1 MNLFDRRELNNGVG
15 NALSRAVE
23 LTVTPLIFGFFGW
36 LLDGRL
42 GTRPVFMFLFFAFV
56 LGYTLWKEYVLYGK
70 AMDEEQA
77 KLFGVPGERA
87 PASRTEMGSG
97 GAAPEGSAKLFG
109 RRGEDGKA

>member
-23 LTVTPLIFGFFGW
+23 LTVTPIIFGFFGW

-42 GTRPVFMFLFFAFV
+42 GTRPVFMFVFFAFV

-77 KLFGVPGERA
+77 KLFGAPGERA
-87 PASRTEMGSG
+87 PASRPAMGSG
-97 GAAPEGSAKLFG
+97 GAAPEHEAKLFG
-109 RRGEDGKA
+109 RRGEDGRA

>member
-23 LTVTPLIFGFFGW
+23 LTVTPLIFGFFGF

-70 AMDEEQA
+70 AMDAEHE
-77 KLFGVPGERA
+77 KLFG
-87 PASRTEMGSG
+87 T
-97 GAAPEGSAKLFG
+97 
-109 RRGEDGKA
+109 GKEQSS